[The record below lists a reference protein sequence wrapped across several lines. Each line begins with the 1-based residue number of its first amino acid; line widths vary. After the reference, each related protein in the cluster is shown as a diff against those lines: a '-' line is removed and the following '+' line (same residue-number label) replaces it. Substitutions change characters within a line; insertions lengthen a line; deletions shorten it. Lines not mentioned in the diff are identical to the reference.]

1 MWIDS
6 SAWTE
11 HNQGPW
17 DPQYIGGQTAGL
29 NTNQWFFSIL
39 AVGAVIAAAKRTKSA
54 VLLDRNRNV
63 KKFPGVKKRASSNKG
78 KSRQRF

>member
-29 NTNQWFFSIL
+29 NTNQWVFFPSAAL
-39 AVGAVIAAAKRTKSA
+39 AVGAVIAAAKRT
-54 VLLDRNRNV
+54 
-63 KKFPGVKKRASSNKG
+63 
-78 KSRQRF
+78 

>member
-29 NTNQWFFSIL
+29 NTNQWFFSICSFSS
-39 AVGAVIAAAKRTKSA
+39 G
-54 VLLDRNRNV
+54 
-63 KKFPGVKKRASSNKG
+63 SSNCCSKKDQKCCAAG
-78 KSRQRF
+78 QEQKC

>member
-29 NTNQWFFSIL
+29 NTNQWVFFHL
-39 AVGAVIAAAKRTKSA
+39 Q
-54 VLLDRNRNV
+54 L
-63 KKFPGVKKRASSNKG
+63 
-78 KSRQRF
+78 